1 MECSELDVVT
11 FNDERW
17 IVIKTF
23 CKSTGEQTVID
34 GINGSGVIRHIRVGD
49 IQDNLGFID
58 LNLIARHEG
67 L

>member
-1 MECSELDVVT
+1 MECSPLDVVM

-23 CKSTGEQTVID
+23 CKSTGEQTFID
-34 GINGSGVIRHIRVGD
+34 GIDAHGMIQHILVDD
-49 IQDNLGFID
+49 IQENLGFID

-67 L
+67 Q